1 MKEGV
6 EPMTTV
12 AAFAADLPTFK
23 DAAAQMAAAPPAFVN
38 ASAKSAIFREPMNS
52 DKIEPNDCGD
62 NQENANRS
70 QI

>member
-1 MKEGV
+1 MKEGA

-12 AAFAADLPTFK
+12 AAFAVDLPTFK
-23 DAAAQMAAAPPAFVN
+23 DAAAQMAAAPPAFAD

-62 NQENANRS
+62 SQENANRS